1 MSVLTF
7 VVLALLT
14 VITYLFLSEADIPV
28 TVLSSPLVPANMSMF
43 VSCDEC
49 VTSETTFSVRVTFI
63 VYTISML
70 AFLGLL
76 VFVCLGGIGYVSLC
90 VLSSS

>member
-76 VFVCLGGIGYVSLC
+76 VFVCLGGIGYAFLC